1 MVSLKFYTFLPT
13 CGELLDPF
21 FIKKLEDVSRPNC
34 ARTPLLR
41 RRFEIDV
48 RPMPPSGAQ
57 TNDNRWG
64 TNLGCRVDVPR
75 FPSGIPS
82 VYQLCE
88 ARHCCGAESH
98 FWLADRAFC
107 SSMWLSRRPKAGSST
122 QHSQY
127 DVREGSRRAIRLSSP
142 KKWLWELFQLTRILA
157 FTGQCSPL
165 LRHPILAVFDSGV

>member
-1 MVSLKFYTFLPT
+1 MFSYVQGAVKYKSDFLKTLVQNKNTKQIYCFFCIVSLKFYTLLPT

-64 TNLGCRVDVPR
+64 TNLGCRGNVPR

-82 VYQLCE
+82 VYPESKRLCE
-88 ARHCCGAESH
+88 AGDCRGAESH
-98 FWLADRAFC
+98 F
-107 SSMWLSRRPKAGSST
+107 
-122 QHSQY
+122 
-127 DVREGSRRAIRLSSP
+127 
-142 KKWLWELFQLTRILA
+142 
-157 FTGQCSPL
+157 
-165 LRHPILAVFDSGV
+165 